1 MMNRARDN
9 GVSVSPGAERDPRN
23 SLGEGRVRV
32 MRYLHAGG
40 LGGGGCSVAR
50 WTACMT
56 SRTFL
61 KKVLLK
67 QFMEIQ
73 TTFIIGSIWD
83 HSIFHV
89 REMGPHHDLVAAPP
103 PPPLSYRSRSTTA
116 TPGRLPTPPRAD
128 ASLGAAPSDCTREG
142 RTPDA
147 PSMHGTVS
155 VDVAPVVCAV

>member
-1 MMNRARDN
+1 MRSTRVRPTHSRSPLSSHHRPPPPTYRRTRPCMMNRARDN

-89 REMGPHHDLVAAPP
+89 R
-103 PPPLSYRSRSTTA
+103 
-116 TPGRLPTPPRAD
+116 
-128 ASLGAAPSDCTREG
+128 
-142 RTPDA
+142 
-147 PSMHGTVS
+147 
-155 VDVAPVVCAV
+155 